1 MALIHVDFFS
11 EVLGMSSQM
20 EVILPQQ
27 TEGQIG
33 IGHVEKQ
40 NKYPVLYLL
49 HGMTDNQTIWTRNTS
64 IERYAAE
71 HGIAVVMPNAHLGW
85 YTDMQYGFDYFTFF
99 SEELPTLCERF
110 FPCISNDPKD
120 RFVTGNSMG
129 GYGAFKLGLTCPE
142 KYAGIASLSGGFGV
156 DICARLNNENFYPTL
171 GEDIFGDPEKFK
183 GSKHDLFALAKK
195 RKEEHTPMPKF
206 YMWCGVDDFL
216 IEQNR
221 EMNQTL
227 KELDYDYVYK
237 EAEGDHSWKYWDV
250 WIQDILN
257 WIEQIRKEAD

>member
-1 MALIHVDFFS
+1 MLILDGIPICNMVLITLHFSRKNYRHCVKDFSHVYPMIRKTALW
-11 EVLGMSSQM
+11 QA
-20 EVILPQQ
+20 IL
-27 TEGQIG
+27 
-33 IGHVEKQ
+33 
-40 NKYPVLYLL
+40 
-49 HGMTDNQTIWTRNTS
+49 
-64 IERYAAE
+64 
-71 HGIAVVMPNAHLGW
+71 
-85 YTDMQYGFDYFTFF
+85 
-99 SEELPTLCERF
+99 C
-110 FPCISNDPKD
+110 
-120 RFVTGNSMG
+120 
-129 GYGAFKLGLTCPE
+129 AFKLGLTCPE

-257 WIEQIRKEAD
+257 WIDQIRKEAD

>member
-142 KYAGIASLSGGFGV
+142 KYAGIASLSGGFGSV
-156 DICARLNNENFYPTL
+156 PD
-171 GEDIFGDPEKFK
+171 
-183 GSKHDLFALAKK
+183 
-195 RKEEHTPMPKF
+195 
-206 YMWCGVDDFL
+206 
-216 IEQNR
+216 
-221 EMNQTL
+221 
-227 KELDYDYVYK
+227 
-237 EAEGDHSWKYWDV
+237 
-250 WIQDILN
+250 
-257 WIEQIRKEAD
+257 